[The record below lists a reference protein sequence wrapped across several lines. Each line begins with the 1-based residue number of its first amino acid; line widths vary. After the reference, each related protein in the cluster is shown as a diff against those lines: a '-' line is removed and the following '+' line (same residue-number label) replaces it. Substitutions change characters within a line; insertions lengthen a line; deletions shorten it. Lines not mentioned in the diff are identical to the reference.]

1 MATQYY
7 KDPQTGAW
15 VKLKGCINVI
25 QSGGSNTTGIPAYI
39 VEEAERVVSSIQS
52 KKGSNAI
59 TFIAMS
65 DMHEMG
71 DNDHT
76 SASIIEQYRK
86 ANLNAGQAAKLISDK
101 LSLDFFANLGD
112 FAWGTATTTVADGV
126 RSIRQAREYIADVV
140 RDNESFITPGN
151 HDILTYGYDNYHE
164 YLSAGVAEGLIGT
177 YRYKD
182 FDAKKVRV
190 ICLNTADMNGASVT
204 AKVAAERLSGAQ
216 LQWFAQALDLSGKEN
231 PADWGIIILSHHP
244 LDWGE
249 ITPAANCLAAYL
261 DGSSYSVTHNGVA
274 VSYNYSGK
282 NAAKVIACFHGHVHN
297 FKVDYVH
304 DLRSGKAV
312 ATTVKRLAIPNAC
325 FGRNNEYA
333 TNGGTENNGIEF
345 GEFDKAGNKVF
356 WDKTDKSGKSTAF
369 CVVSIDLDNEVIYAD
384 CYGAGCDRIESY
396 GSGKVITYS
405 VTNDLNNATNSNG
418 ATIVREGSAYN
429 ATITAKTNYK
439 LASVTVT
446 MGGVDITATAVS
458 GGKISIG
465 SVTGDI
471 VITAT
476 TSEDVEF
483 AEFTNLVPTLES
495 VDSTAPFNGIGYL
508 NGAYISEKTTG
519 TDAACVA
526 TGLLPYAHANGVR
539 TPIYIRGAA
548 LDLTNSHVRIYGFGA
563 SKGTAF
569 QSSIAI
575 EAQKI
580 ANNFQIEELGTNYYK
595 IIPNDD
601 LCGTYVHYLRF
612 SLVGKGDNLII
623 TLNEPILK

>member
-7 KDPQTGAW
+7 KDPKTGAW
-15 VKLKGCINVI
+15 VKLNSRINVI

-101 LSLDFFANLGD
+101 LSLDFFASLGD
-112 FAWGTATTTVADGV
+112 FAWGSATTTVADGV
-126 RSIRQAREYIADVV
+126 RSICQAREYIADVV

-216 LQWFAQALDLSGKEN
+216 LQWFARALDLSSKSD
-231 PADWGIIILSHHP
+231 ASQWGIIILSHHP

-274 VSYNYSGK
+274 VSYNFSGK
-282 NAAKVIACFHGHVHN
+282 NAAKVIANFHGHVHN

-325 FGRNNEYA
+325 YGRNNEYGD
-333 TNGGTENNGIEF
+333 NGITENNGIEF
-345 GEFDKAGNKVF
+345 GEEATYS
-356 WDKTDKSGKSTAF
+356 KTDSKNTAF
-369 CVVSIDLDNEVIYAD
+369 CVVSIDLHDEVIYAD

-418 ATIVREGSAYN
+418 ATIVTEGSAYN

-446 MGGVDITATAVS
+446 MGGVDITTTAVN
-458 GGKISIG
+458 GGRIRIA
-465 SVTGDI
+465 SVTGNI

-495 VDSTAPFNGIGYL
+495 VDSTAPFNGTGYL
-508 NGAYISEKTTG
+508 NGAYISERTTG
-519 TDAACVA
+519 NDSACVA

-569 QSSIAI
+569 QSSVAI

-595 IIPNDD
+595 ITPNDD

-623 TLNEPILK
+623 TLGEPILK

>member
-7 KDPQTGAW
+7 KDPKTGAW
-15 VKLKGCINVI
+15 VKLNSRINVI
-25 QSGGSNTTGIPAYI
+25 QSGGSNTTGIPAYT
-39 VEEAERVVSSIQS
+39 VAEAERVVSSIQS

-71 DNDHT
+71 DNDHE
-76 SASIIEQYRK
+76 SAAIIEQYRR

-216 LQWFAQALDLSGKEN
+216 LQWFAQALDLSGKAN
-231 PADWGIIILSHHP
+231 AADWGIIILSHHP

-261 DGSSYSVTHNGVA
+261 EGSTYSVTHNGVA

-282 NAAKVIACFHGHVHN
+282 NAAKVIANFHGHVHN

-304 DLRSGKAV
+304 DLRSGRAA
-312 ATTVKRLAIPNAC
+312 ATTVKRMAIPNAC
-325 FGRNNEYA
+325 YGRNNEYGEN
-333 TNGGTENNGIEF
+333 TTTDNNGIEF
-345 GEFDKAGNKVF
+345 GEDTTYN
-356 WDKTDKSGKSTAF
+356 KTDSKNTAF

-384 CYGAGCDRIESY
+384 CFGAGYDRIESY

-405 VTNDLNNATNSNG
+405 ITNNLSNAKNSNG
-418 ATIVREGSAYN
+418 ATIVTEGSAYN

-458 GGKISIG
+458 GGKISIA

-471 VITAT
+471 VIKAT
-476 TSEDVEF
+476 TAEDVEF

-595 IIPNDD
+595 ITPNDD